1 MALIIKETAKG
12 LQTIPI
18 EDAFLMRRV
27 VFLTSGVD
35 AATSSELIKQL
46 LHLEADAPGKPITFY
61 INSPGGEVMS
71 GLAVY
76 DCIRLLSSPVRTV
89 CIGTAASMGSLLF
102 LAGEERLMLPHSQ
115 LMIHDPS
122 YSHADYSHKKP
133 DEIEEEIAELKKTRD
148 ILCGIIA
155 ERTGQP
161 LDRIYEKTKLDS
173 WFPPAEA
180 IAFGLA
186 TGIISSADVITHPEV

>member
-1 MALIIKETAKG
+1 M
-12 LQTIPI
+12 P
-18 EDAFLMRRV
+18 
-27 VFLTSGVD
+27 
-35 AATSSELIKQL
+35 
-46 LHLEADAPGKPITFY
+46 
-61 INSPGGEVMS
+61 
-71 GLAVY
+71 
-76 DCIRLLSSPVRTV
+76 
-89 CIGTAASMGSLLF
+89 
-102 LAGEERLMLPHSQ
+102 PHSQ

-173 WFPPAEA
+173 WFTAEEA

-186 TGIISSADVITHPEV
+186 TGTIASADAITHPEV